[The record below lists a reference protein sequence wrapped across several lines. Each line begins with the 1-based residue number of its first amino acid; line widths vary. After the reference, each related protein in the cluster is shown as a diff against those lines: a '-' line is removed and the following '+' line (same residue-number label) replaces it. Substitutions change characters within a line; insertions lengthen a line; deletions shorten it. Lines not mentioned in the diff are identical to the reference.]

1 MNDLRIG
8 LRPLQL
14 FFAKHHPVLF
24 ICLIT
29 VLLSVGIYSLYG
41 VSRQAEASTDSQG
54 ASTIANFDQATI
66 NKIKNLH
73 TSTDASEALTFP
85 SSRYNPFIE

>member
-8 LRPLQL
+8 LRPLQQ

-24 ICLIT
+24 ICLIAL
-29 VLLSVGIYSLYG
+29 LLSAGIFSLYD
-41 VSRQAEASTDSQG
+41 VSRQAEASVDTKSS
-54 ASTIANFDQATI
+54 STIANFDQATI

-73 TSTDASEALTFP
+73 SSTDVSEALVFP
-85 SSRYNPFIE
+85 SARYNPFVE